1 MKCFVPAVV
10 QRCAMHVKKP
20 VMAGGSLGK
29 AVQPAKLL
37 HSILKGGCKWA
48 RSGT

>member
-10 QRCAMHVKKP
+10 QRCAMHVKKL

-29 AVQPAKLL
+29 AVQPTKLQ
-37 HSILKGGCKWA
+37 A
-48 RSGT
+48 RSHAVGREVNK